1 MAIENIQEIK
11 DYMTTNKDNDEVK
24 GYIKGFNNLD
34 GVKDF
39 LETNEDG
46 KKYLNSFADSRVTK
60 GIDSWKVANL
70 DNLVTAKVK
79 ELHPDAD
86 PKDLALSQLKQ
97 QFEDMKNSTAKEK
110 LTNKTLKQFQ
120 ELKLPSEL
128 VDFIVGDEASTAKNI
143 ETLKAIF
150 ASRDEAIKTELVK
163 GNSYTPPTGG
173 SAGNMDKL
181 REKIRKNMG

>member
-1 MAIENIQEIK
+1 MELNEVK
-11 DYMTTNKDNDEVK
+11 EYLNTNKDIEDVK
-24 GYIKGFNNLD
+24 SYIGGLNPMTADRTNE
-34 GVKDF
+34 F
-39 LETNEDG
+39 LNTEDG
-46 KKYLNSFADSRVTK
+46 KRLLQPKLDTYMNK
-60 GIDSWKVANL
+60 GVESWKTNNL
-70 DNLVTAKVK
+70 AGLVDAEVK
-79 ELHPDAD
+79 KRFPTLD
-86 PKDLALSQLKQ
+86 PKDKALADLSA

-143 ETLKAIF
+143 DIIKAIF
-150 ASRDEAIKTELVK
+150 STRDEAIKTELVK